1 MSFNNKLE
9 ALLNEYEVG
18 TCMVNN
24 NVLLYSEKSQSFVI
38 MRDVGETVDVM
49 MFDNVTPEQCQD
61 ALDRIAG
68 QIG

>member
-1 MSFNNKLE
+1 MSFNNELQ
-9 ALLNEYEVG
+9 ALLTKYDVNI
-18 TCMVNN
+18 CLVNN
-24 NVLLYSEKSQSFVI
+24 NVVMYSEKSQSLVI

-68 QIG
+68 Q

>member
-18 TCMVNN
+18 TCLVNN
-24 NVLLYSEKSQSFVI
+24 NVLLYSEKSQSLVI

-49 MFDNVTPEQCQD
+49 MFDNVTPEQCRD

-68 QIG
+68 Q

>member
-24 NVLLYSEKSQSFVI
+24 NVIMYSEKSQSLVI
-38 MRDVGETVDVM
+38 MRDIGASVDVM
-49 MFDNVTPEQCQD
+49 MFDNVTVEQAQD

-68 QIG
+68 Q

>member
-1 MSFNNKLE
+1 MSFNNELQ
-9 ALLNEYEVG
+9 ALLTKYDVNI
-18 TCMVNN
+18 CLVNN
-24 NVLLYSEKSQSFVI
+24 NVLLYSEKSQSLVI

-68 QIG
+68 Q

>member
-18 TCMVNN
+18 SCLVNN
-24 NVLLYSEKSQSFVI
+24 NVVMYSEKSQSLVI
-38 MRDVGETVDVM
+38 MRDVGEGFDVM
-49 MFDNVTPEQCQD
+49 MFDNVTPEQSQD

-68 QIG
+68 Q

>member
-9 ALLNEYEVG
+9 ALLNEYDVS
-18 TCMVNN
+18 TCLVNN
-24 NVLLYSEKSQSFVI
+24 NVLMYSEKSQSLVI

-68 QIG
+68 Q

>member
-24 NVLLYSEKSQSFVI
+24 NMVMYSEKSQSLVI
-38 MRDVGETVDVM
+38 MRDIGASVDVL
-49 MFDNVTPEQCQD
+49 MFDNVTPEQSQD

-68 QIG
+68 Q

>member
-18 TCMVNN
+18 TCLVNN
-24 NVLLYSEKSQSFVI
+24 NVIMYSEKSQSLVI
-38 MRDVGETVDVM
+38 MRDIGASVDVM
-49 MFDNVTPEQCQD
+49 MFDNVTVEEAQD

-68 QIG
+68 Q

>member
-18 TCMVNN
+18 TCLVNN
-24 NVLLYSEKSQSFVI
+24 NVIMYSEKSQSLVI
-38 MRDVGETVDVM
+38 MRDIGASVDVM
-49 MFDNVTPEQCQD
+49 MFDNVTVEQAQD

-68 QIG
+68 Q

>member
-38 MRDVGETVDVM
+38 MRDVGKTVDVM

-68 QIG
+68 Q

>member
-24 NVLLYSEKSQSFVI
+24 NVIMYSEKSQSLVI
-38 MRDVGETVDVM
+38 MRDIGASVDVM
-49 MFDNVTPEQCQD
+49 MFDNVTVEESQD
-61 ALDRIAG
+61 ALDRIAS
-68 QIG
+68 Q

>member
-9 ALLNEYEVG
+9 ALLNEYDVS

-24 NVLLYSEKSQSFVI
+24 NVLLYSEKSQSLVI

-68 QIG
+68 Q

>member
-1 MSFNNKLE
+1 MSFNKKLE

-24 NVLLYSEKSQSFVI
+24 NVLLYSEKSQSLVI

-68 QIG
+68 Q

>member
-38 MRDVGETVDVM
+38 MRDVGGTVDVM

-68 QIG
+68 Q